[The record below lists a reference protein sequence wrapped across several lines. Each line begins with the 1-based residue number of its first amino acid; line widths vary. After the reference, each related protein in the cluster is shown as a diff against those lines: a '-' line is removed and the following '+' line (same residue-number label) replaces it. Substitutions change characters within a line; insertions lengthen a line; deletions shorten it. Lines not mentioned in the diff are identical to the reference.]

1 MITLYKIVAIPKPVQ
16 LFKPII
22 NSPTEGSCGGTYFI
36 DDSFVIKIS
45 ETPSLDILSYNLA
58 KLLSIPTPKMDVM
71 TFSQFKCKHNY
82 DFMVDKIS
90 DQQRISIQTKI
101 TAPSLTQI
109 ISNSETSR
117 YESQLKNWHQ
127 LGRLLGFD
135 LILDNED
142 RFKFNLEPF
151 CGSSNF
157 GNILINDSIIAIDL
171 TPTKANKPEDYYI
184 DKIYKLC
191 KMFKLIKLE
200 LIHGTMA
207 LRQPD
212 EIAEAHQL
220 NQTILSFIASLPVS
234 VSEEEKEIAV
244 NIIKQ
249 SIYNIL
255 KNFIDTFENLPANSS
270 NHYQYLTQL
279 HTELS
284 KTKQTNQIPNR
295 SESPASVT
303 LVSELYLEH
312 ESNSDDYGDY

>member
-1 MITLYKIVAIPKPVQ
+1 M
-16 LFKPII
+16 
-22 NSPTEGSCGGTYFI
+22 E
-36 DDSFVIKIS
+36 
-45 ETPSLDILSYNLA
+45 
-58 KLLSIPTPKMDVM
+58 VM
-71 TFSQFKCKHNY
+71 TFSQFKCIYNY

-101 TAPSLTQI
+101 PAPSLTQI

-117 YESQLKNWHQ
+117 YEAQLKNWYQ
-127 LGRLLGFD
+127 LGQILGFD

-151 CGSSNF
+151 CGASNF
-157 GNILINDSIIAIDL
+157 GNILIDDSVIAIDL

-200 LIHGTMA
+200 LIHGTME

-220 NQTILSFIASLPVS
+220 NQSILSFIASLPVS

-255 KNFIDTFENLPANSS
+255 RTFIDTFEELPLNKS
-270 NHYQYLTQL
+270 NHHQYLTQL
-279 HTELS
+279 HSALS
-284 KTKQTNQIPNR
+284 ITKHTNQIPNR
-295 SESPASVT
+295 AKSPDSVT
-303 LVSELYLEH
+303 LISELYLEL
-312 ESNSDDYGDY
+312 